1 MFQENIEFIKKSIE
15 SGNPEYGIISLA
27 ADTLDAMRSLVAEEH
42 FEEVDRYQFV
52 ASMGKILEG
61 MYGLDEII
69 EKINQEID

>member
-15 SGNPEYGIISLA
+15 SGNPEYGIISLTV
-27 ADTLDAMRSLVAEEH
+27 DTLDAMRSLVAEER

-61 MYGLDEII
+61 MYGLDAII